1 MTPDTAADLHLQYY
15 RPWELTKA
23 QERIVDD
30 QVRAAKEKTDR
41 EVEEFEDEKVRRLR
55 DLGILRP
62 PPPPP
67 RQQQQQQNTVGEP
80 NNPPEDANRRAS
92 ASASSKMQAV
102 DKLDGDAVVYEED
115 MVLY

>member
-23 QERIVDD
+23 QERIVEE
-30 QVRAAKEKTDR
+30 QVRAAKEKIDR

-55 DLGILRP
+55 DLGILRS
-62 PPPPP
+62 PP
-67 RQQQQQQNTVGEP
+67 RQQQNTVGEP
-80 NNPPEDANRRAS
+80 NNPPEDANRRAP
-92 ASASSKMQAV
+92 ASSKMQVV
-102 DKLDGDAVVYEED
+102 DKLDGDAVVYDED